1 MSEKSPAQPE
11 DGRGWT
17 DFSQEF
23 SGDMP
28 HPPSIPA
35 PEFETLRDVA
45 TDDIN
50 VQRYAVATHVG
61 THVDA
66 PIHFVE
72 GGATIDDLPLERFAG
87 DAIIL
92 DVSVDEPEAITVDR
106 VTAAEGTVQQ
116 GDIVLLHTG
125 WGEKFGSE
133 AYASHPWL
141 SVELADWFVERG
153 VSFVGMDVLTPDIP
167 GPRRPDGW
175 TEFPV
180 HRTLLGEGILIAEN
194 LTNLGPY
201 TGQRVPIQGFPI
213 NIRGGDGAPA
223 RFVGRTERD

>member
-1 MSEKSPAQPE
+1 MGDESSSPP
-11 DGRGWT
+11 DGGRGWT

-50 VQRYAVATHVG
+50 VQRYAVPTHVG

-72 GGATIDDLPLERFAG
+72 DGATIDDLSLNRFAG
-87 DAIIL
+87 DALIL
-92 DVSVDEPEAITVDR
+92 DVSVDEPEAITVDQVR
-106 VTAAEGTVQQ
+106 VADGTIER
-116 GDIVLLHTG
+116 GDMVFLHTG
-125 WGEKFGSE
+125 WGDKFGTE
-133 AYASHPWL
+133 EYASHPWV
-141 SVELADWFVERG
+141 SMELAEWLVDREI
-153 VSFVGMDVLTPDIP
+153 SLVGIDVLTPDIP
-167 GPRRPDGW
+167 GARRPDGW

-194 LTNLGPY
+194 LANLGPY
-201 TGQRVPIQGFPI
+201 TGCRVPVWGFPI
-213 NIRGGDGAPA
+213 NICGGDGAPV
-223 RFVGRTERD
+223 RFVGRT